1 MNKYWLI
8 PVVFGAAVVLILGA
22 WFVLARP
29 GAVGVGSYADPIKEA
44 IHYHAGFQIY
54 IDDKLQD
61 FSGLQY
67 MDLKPCETAQDGGV
81 DASVNPT
88 EETLDL
94 HNGVGDVV
102 HVHHAGMTWS
112 NLAQYVIERS
122 EADISEDEMQQ
133 AEITAYVNGEKVN
146 DILSYPIKAYDSV
159 VVFIGKTSDIPG
171 KLKNVVTI
179 DHIKDIEADKENC
192 GS

>member
-8 PVVFGAAVVLILGA
+8 TIAVALALTLGILAYVASIAAGST
-22 WFVLARP
+22 FSS
-29 GAVGVGSYADPIKEA
+29 AVGLEDETVATVEA
-44 IHYHAGFQIY
+44 VHYHAGFQMY

-61 FSGLQY
+61 FSGFQY
-67 MDLKPCETAQDGGV
+67 MELKPCTPD
-81 DASVNPT
+81 SLT
-88 EETLDL
+88 EEDTVHL
-94 HNGVGDVV
+94 HNDVGDVV

-112 NLAQYVIERS
+112 NLAQYLIERS
-122 EADISEDEMQQ
+122 EANLSEDEMQK
-133 AEITAYVNGEKVN
+133 ATVVGYVNGEKVD

-159 VVFIGKTSDIPG
+159 VVFIGKTTDVEG
-171 KLKNVVTI
+171 KLKNAVTI